1 MANFI
6 KIVNRINRLMDT
18 WPLKAANTARN
29 FFDDSFENKGFTDKK
44 LEKWDPVYK
53 HGLEKDR
60 PLVDSGSLRSNIFAE
75 ADGKGEAVVYADTAY
90 AEYHNEGAGNLPE
103 RKFMGNSEVL
113 EEQLE
118 ADLMNALD
126 KIFDL

>member
-6 KIVNRINRLMDT
+6 KIVKRINRLMDT
-18 WPLKAANTARN
+18 WPLRAANTARN
-29 FFDDSFENKGFTDKK
+29 FFDESFENKGFTDKK

-53 HGLEKDR
+53 KGREKER
-60 PLVDSGSLRSNIFAE
+60 PLVDTGSLRNNIH
-75 ADGKGEAVVYADTAY
+75 ADSEGKGEAIVYADTDY
-90 AEYHNEGAGNLPE
+90 APYQNEGTNDLPQ
-103 RKFMGNSEVL
+103 RQFMGNSEVL

-118 ADLMNALD
+118 ADLHHALD